1 MCTPIIF
8 THVGTPFDDSIQLL
22 AAPRTTR
29 RCPDGAKDRSSN
41 LRQVWS
47 SMRAMV
53 DLTTCLSN
61 GSICWKVK
69 GMIPSCHRNQGLSK
83 WPPPS
88 TDVPNSKRAGRSI
101 SLVQC
106 PLRRVEWL
114 QLQFKTGVLHLL
126 TGRLTTGSHQVASLN
141 LKAHII
147 IPQTNY
153 LARCRVAQTHSL
165 QFGNLSEFLSQVNM
179 LYTHW
184 VCGESYIK
192 MQGEESFFVV
202 TVTPSRRN
210 ISLVQHPLRRVE
222 WW

>member
-1 MCTPIIF
+1 
-8 THVGTPFDDSIQLL
+8 
-22 AAPRTTR
+22 
-29 RCPDGAKDRSSN
+29 
-41 LRQVWS
+41 
-47 SMRAMV
+47 MRAMV

-69 GMIPSCHRNQGLSK
+69 GMIPSCQRNQGLSK

-179 LYTHW
+179 LYSIQCIQCIPIEYVEKVTSRCKERNRFLLSPSLHR
-184 VCGESYIK
+184 
-192 MQGEESFFVV
+192 EETYLWSSIHCVGLNGGKTLRSEDHFLQDAQ
-202 TVTPSRRN
+202 SRK
-210 ISLVQHPLRRVE
+210 QRRR
-222 WW
+222 WP